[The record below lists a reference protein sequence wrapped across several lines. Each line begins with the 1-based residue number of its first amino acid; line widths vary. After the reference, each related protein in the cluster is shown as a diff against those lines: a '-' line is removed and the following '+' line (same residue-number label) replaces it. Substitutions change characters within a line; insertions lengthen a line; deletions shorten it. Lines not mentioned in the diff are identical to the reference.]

1 MGDENKW
8 MEDEGNGGNVWKE
21 TRKKM
26 SIGFCISRRE
36 GGEGGLGVKLLNKSS
51 VGKRVWL
58 SWLKND
64 THKKERSAVYR

>member
-36 GGEGGLGVKLLNKSS
+36 GGEGGLG
-51 VGKRVWL
+51 G
-58 SWLKND
+58 
-64 THKKERSAVYR
+64 